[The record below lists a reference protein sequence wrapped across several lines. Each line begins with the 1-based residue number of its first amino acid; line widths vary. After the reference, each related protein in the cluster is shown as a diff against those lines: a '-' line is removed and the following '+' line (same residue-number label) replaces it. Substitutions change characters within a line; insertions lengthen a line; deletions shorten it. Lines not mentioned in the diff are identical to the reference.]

1 MVKPIYVFFLLIIA
15 SSCDKDIEYKF
26 DDFQAQMVVNAFI
39 SPQEGIQVQ
48 VSRSIPPNQ
57 DVLKT
62 RIWINDAKVSLY
74 LNEQFVMQV
83 PFQKNGIYASP
94 IEDLKPN
101 QSNKYHIVVE
111 HPEFGAVKSEAI
123 LIPLEPIVLSSA
135 LEPSPNLSINGD
147 PQLRWALRLKDGSIE
162 EAAYLTVINLK
173 DSRNAYSEAPP
184 NITLLNLKVGQFCDL
199 VYTYGNNLLFKNE
212 CIRGQEV
219 DLSFEFDVP
228 NRIGGIGQKFTPD
241 SIECKI
247 YTVPKDFYEYYRTQ
261 NRPEDF
267 ELAFSDPEP
276 LFTNMQGG
284 YGVFLALNYTKFNFP
299 VPK

>member
-1 MVKPIYVFFLLIIA
+1 MIKPTYVFFLLIITL
-15 SSCDKDIEYKF
+15 SCDKDIEYKF
-26 DDFQAQMVVNAFI
+26 EGFQVQMVVNAFI

-57 DVLKT
+57 DVLKNK
-62 RIWINDAKVSLY
+62 IWVNDAKVSLY
-74 LNEQFVMQV
+74 LNGQLLVQV
-83 PFQKNGIYASP
+83 PFQKDGVYKSP
-94 IEDLKPN
+94 LDDLN
-101 QSNKYHIVVE
+101 ADQSKKYHIVVE
-111 HPEFGAVKSEAI
+111 HPELGTVSSEAI
-123 LIPLEPIVLSSA
+123 FIPFTPIVLSST

-147 PQLRWALRLKDGSIE
+147 PQLRWALRLKDGSLE
-162 EAAYLTVINLK
+162 GTAYLTVINLK

-184 NITLLNLKVGQFCDL
+184 NITLLNLKIGQFCDL
-199 VYTYGNNLLFKNE
+199 VYTYGNHLLFKNE

-247 YTVPKDFYEYYRTQ
+247 YTVHKDFYEYYQTQ

-276 LFTNMQGG
+276 LFTNMKGG
-284 YGVFLALNYTKFNFP
+284 YGVFLALNQVKFNFP

>member
-1 MVKPIYVFFLLIIA
+1 MIKPIYIFFLLIIA

-26 DDFQAQMVVNAFI
+26 EDFQAQMVVNAFI

-62 RIWINDAKVSLY
+62 KIWINNAKVSLY
-74 LNEQFVMQV
+74 LNEQFIMQV
-83 PFQKNGIYASP
+83 PFQKNGIYESP
-94 IEDLKPN
+94 IEDLNPD

-111 HPEFGAVKSEAI
+111 HPEFGTVNSEAI
-123 LIPLEPIVLSSA
+123 LIPLEPIVLSST
-135 LEPSPNLSINGD
+135 LEPSPNLGINGD
-147 PQLRWALRLKDGSIE
+147 PQLRWALRLKDSSTE
-162 EAAYLTVINLK
+162 EGAYLTVINLK
-173 DSRNAYSEAPP
+173 DSRNAYSESPP
-184 NITLLNLKVGQFCDL
+184 NITLLNIKIGQFCDL

-212 CIRGQEV
+212 CVRGQEV
-219 DLSFEFDVP
+219 DLTFEFDVP
-228 NRIGGIGQKFTPD
+228 NRIGGIGQNFTPD
-241 SIECKI
+241 LIECKI
-247 YTVPKDFYEYYRTQ
+247 YTVSKDFYEYYRTQ

-276 LFTNMQGG
+276 LFTNMKGG
-284 YGVFLALNYTKFNFP
+284 YGVFLAFNYAEFSFP